1 MPTKIGPVARKCGRF
16 SKRSFAPEK
25 ARRPRYTSPVFCV
38 SQSPHTRQRGWRR
51 PCALLLAITAFA
63 ASGTLAACKC
73 GSEPSSA
80 APGAPSLR
88 LYIMSSVAGA
98 LEPCGCVKDMQGGAD
113 HAAAFIASQAA
124 AAPSSLVLGAGPM
137 LFMNVR
143 RDAARDTQAGFKAD
157 ALADAYK
164 ALKLSAW
171 APGANDW
178 LLGDLKLQELT
189 MRSGAAMLAAN
200 VTGASAAAEARVVE
214 VSGIK
219 VGLAGISVPLVNGQP
234 PTGIVAAPAAP
245 AAAKALSTLNEA
257 GSQLDILLA
266 AMPRGEALRLI
277 ETQPGFEVA
286 ILGKPFDEGEAND
299 PPMSPLMIGKTLV
312 VETPNHLQSLGVVDL
327 YIRGQV
333 FDFADGSGL
342 ESTER
347 KLEIGRR
354 LREIQTRLDQGGDA
368 KDLASLRKDKQ
379 ALETELS
386 KLPEAK
392 PPAQGS
398 FFRFQAVEVK
408 EKLGTDKAV
417 AGHIDA
423 YYKRVNAHNKEAF
436 KDLRPVPAAE
446 NQPSFV
452 GLDGCINCH
461 QEEHKFWTST
471 AHAGAYAT
479 LSTQH
484 KEFNLDCV
492 GCHVTGYSKPGGST
506 VTHVDKLKDVQCEV
520 CHGPGSAHV
529 ASPQDKAYFKKPS
542 ESFCA
547 TECHHPPHVHPGWSA
562 AAAWSKIIGPGHGM
576 PSGG

>member
-1 MPTKIGPVARKCGRF
+1 
-16 SKRSFAPEK
+16 
-25 ARRPRYTSPVFCV
+25 
-38 SQSPHTRQRGWRR
+38 
-51 PCALLLAITAFA
+51 
-63 ASGTLAACKC
+63 
-73 GSEPSSA
+73 
-80 APGAPSLR
+80 
-88 LYIMSSVAGA
+88 
-98 LEPCGCVKDMQGGAD
+98 MQGGAD
-113 HAAAFIASQAA
+113 HAAAFIASQAS

-137 LFMNVR
+137 LFMNAR
-143 RDAARDTQAGFKAD
+143 PDAARDAQAGFKAN

-164 ALKLSAW
+164 ALKLTAW

-178 LLGDLKLQELT
+178 LLGEATLGQLMQ
-189 MRSGAAMLAAN
+189 RSGATLLAAN
-200 VTGASAAAEARVVE
+200 LKGASAAPDATKVVE

-219 VGLAGISVPLVNGQP
+219 VGLAGISMPLVNGQP
-234 PTGIVAAPAAP
+234 PAGVVATPVTP
-245 AAAKALSTLNEA
+245 AAAAEALAALSKA

-277 ETQPGFEVA
+277 EAQPGFEIA
-286 ILGKPFDEGEAND
+286 ILGKPFDEGESND

-327 YIRGQV
+327 YVRGQS
-333 FDFADGSGL
+333 FEFADGSGL

-368 KDLASLRKDKQ
+368 KDLAALKKDKQ
-379 ALETELS
+379 ALEAELS
-386 KLPEAK
+386 GLPEAK

-398 FFRFQAVEVK
+398 FFRFQSVEVK

-417 AGHIDA
+417 AGHIAA
-423 YYKRVNAHNKEAF
+423 YYQLVNEHNKQAF
-436 KDLRPVPAAE
+436 KDLLPAPVAE
-446 NQPSFV
+446 KQSGYA
-452 GLDGCINCH
+452 GLEACTSCH
-461 QEEHKFWTST
+461 QAERKFWDQT

-492 GCHVTGYSKPGGST
+492 SCHVTGYSKPGGST

-520 CHGPGSAHV
+520 CHGPGSQHV
-529 ASPQDKAYFKKPS
+529 ASPEDKAYYKKPS
-542 ESFCA
+542 ESACA

-576 PSGG
+576 PDG